1 MQVENH
7 EKIPGPGHY
16 KEKVSVEK
24 KLKGIKVEKFGSTT
38 DRPFYEPDSV
48 DEVGPGKYEKNDNV
62 EEFVKT
68 RFGQINHENST
79 FKSSTARNCFG
90 EVKSNFSFI

>member
-1 MQVENH
+1 M
-7 EKIPGPGHY
+7 
-16 KEKVSVEK
+16 
-24 KLKGIKVEKFGSTT
+24 
-38 DRPFYEPDSV
+38 